1 MIQFRRDSQAVLIL
15 KYLCLCGEFPWQSV
29 YLLPANEVT
38 LRRTIL
44 KMRKEKY
51 LTVLGSGEY
60 KTIRMT
66 KKAFPILEDFFP
78 ELLRY
83 YMLITNNHHF
93 RGGVYKNNNVGQRQT
108 WRRHRMAEALCVFGE
123 LDCKLLPIEK
133 PILVDKITSPANISA
148 EERVFYS
155 SIELKNL
162 DPQQKYKTDFTRL
175 LGVYLSP
182 GGVYC
187 VYNTN
192 KRLMKWNTQGES
204 KMQVLVE
211 DVVRTNYEPYLSSNF
226 LATNALI
233 FGGDL
238 NMAQRILKNNS
249 PQKASDF
256 EFLSFD
262 NIYDNIYFVTLDING
277 IRQLNIMSFKN
288 WHSILNKII
297 LGVDNDLS
305 VKCNV
310 DCDSFSDGKYIL
322 MFLDGN
328 IARLQRFK
336 QAKDLSQENNFEI
349 ICYPWQVD
357 FILEYFNN
365 NINISTV
372 SIDSI
377 EKHFYS

>member
-66 KKAFPILEDFFP
+66 KKAFPVLENFFP

-148 EERVFYS
+148 
-155 SIELKNL
+155 
-162 DPQQKYKTDFTRL
+162 
-175 LGVYLSP
+175 
-182 GGVYC
+182 
-187 VYNTN
+187 
-192 KRLMKWNTQGES
+192 
-204 KMQVLVE
+204 LVE
-211 DVVRTNYEPYLSSNF
+211 RIVAGKIADGQLTDADISLREIATVKETMKSYLQQMYHS
-226 LATNALI
+226 
-233 FGGDL
+233 
-238 NMAQRILKNNS
+238 RISYPHRKN
-249 PQKASDF
+249 KA
-256 EFLSFD
+256 
-262 NIYDNIYFVTLDING
+262 
-277 IRQLNIMSFKN
+277 K
-288 WHSILNKII
+288 
-297 LGVDNDLS
+297 
-305 VKCNV
+305 
-310 DCDSFSDGKYIL
+310 
-322 MFLDGN
+322 
-328 IARLQRFK
+328 
-336 QAKDLSQENNFEI
+336 
-349 ICYPWQVD
+349 
-357 FILEYFNN
+357 
-365 NINISTV
+365 
-372 SIDSI
+372 
-377 EKHFYS
+377 